1 MPVKESADE
10 LMGVDEGSQVK
21 PYLALPPSQRVML
34 HETAALDGSP
44 WGGAIISSAL
54 ENGADISERQGYR
67 ALNTLTDKGILREVN
82 PEGAANQYEVTQ
94 KGRQAM
100 KAMRKH
106 VQEALAVVN
115 GNASSKGRT
124 SSFR

>member
-1 MPVKESADE
+1 
-10 LMGVDEGSQVK
+10 
-21 PYLALPPSQRVML
+21 ML